1 MLEKMFTRKNYK
13 MKCLI
18 NAVFFIIC
26 FDFVFNPHSHPSV
39 YLLIETDYTDD
50 FEWWWSSGQCAHLLL
65 RWSEFESRWILGF
78 IQLNA

>member
-1 MLEKMFTRKNYK
+1 MMLEKMFTRKNYK

-50 FEWWWSSGQCAHLLL
+50 FE
-65 RWSEFESRWILGF
+65 
-78 IQLNA
+78 